1 MNYEKDND
9 SSNEQQH
16 WRFKFAFWTR
26 KIMNYNEMHTMCGAL
41 IVAAKPRRKSNVLDM
56 TLIWDKERFGLI
68 VIRLSDCQ
76 LR

>member
-1 MNYEKDND
+1 
-9 SSNEQQH
+9 
-16 WRFKFAFWTR
+16 
-26 KIMNYNEMHTMCGAL
+26 MCGAL